1 MSHSLEAAFTHL
13 IDQNQRII
21 YKICYMYTNN
31 PDDLADYYQET
42 LINLWKAF
50 PNFQNQAQES
60 TWVYRISLN
69 TCITFLRKKGN
80 RPTTIPLTTEVEQI
94 QNEAEEAQIKQLY
107 NLINRLNPVEKA
119 IIMLYL
125 DDKNYEEIAAIIG
138 TTTNNVGVKLNRIR
152 EKLKNMSHQ

>member
-69 TCITFLRKKGN
+69 TCITFLRRKGN

-125 DDKNYEEIAAIIG
+125 DDKNYEEIAAIVG

>member
-69 TCITFLRKKGN
+69 TCITFLRRKGN

-125 DDKNYEEIAAIIG
+125 DDKNYEEIAAIVG
-138 TTTNNVGVKLNRIR
+138 TTTNNIGVKLNRIR

>member
-80 RPTTIPLTTEVEQI
+80 RPPTIPLTTQGEKI
-94 QNEAEEAQIKQLY
+94 KNEPEEEQIKQL
-107 NLINRLNPVEKA
+107 
-119 IIMLYL
+119 
-125 DDKNYEEIAAIIG
+125 
-138 TTTNNVGVKLNRIR
+138 
-152 EKLKNMSHQ
+152 